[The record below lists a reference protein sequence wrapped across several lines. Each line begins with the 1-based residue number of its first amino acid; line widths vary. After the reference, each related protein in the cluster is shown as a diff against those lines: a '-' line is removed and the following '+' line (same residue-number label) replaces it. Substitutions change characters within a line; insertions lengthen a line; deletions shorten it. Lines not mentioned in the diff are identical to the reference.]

1 VVILPELPEIESLAR
16 QLAEHVVGDTI
27 TQVTTRQPRALNVPV
42 EELPRRAGGPIR
54 NVGRT
59 GKSMTLEVPRGSV
72 WLHLGVNGQI
82 LLVPAREAPGDEVIR
97 FTLDSGRALIMQR
110 MFMGHAHFHTSDE
123 LEKLQAGFGVDPLS
137 EHFTVEFLRDIFA
150 RKKKA
155 PVKAVLM
162 DQKLIAGLGN
172 SYSDEVLFAARIHPH
187 KIAAELSPEEIERLH
202 AGTHRVLEQ
211 AISLG
216 GDNEYTDL
224 FGVQGRSSTAIHS
237 HDTCTVCGTP
247 VEQIKGGGRTTYVC
261 PACQPL
267 L

>member
-1 VVILPELPEIESLAR
+1 LPELPEIESLAR

-27 TQVTTRQPRALNVPV
+27 TEVSTRQPRALNVPA
-42 EELPRRAGGPIR
+42 EELARRTGGPISS
-54 NVGRT
+54 VGRT
-59 GKSMTLEVPRGSV
+59 GKSMTLAVPKGSI

-97 FTLDSGRALIMQR
+97 FTLNSGRALIMQR
-110 MFMGHAHFHTSDE
+110 MFMGHAHFHANEE
-123 LEKLQAGFGVDPLS
+123 LSKVREGFGVDPLS
-137 EHFTVEFLRDIFA
+137 DGFTVDFLQNIFA
-150 RKKKA
+150 KKKKA

-172 SYSDEVLFAARIHPH
+172 SYSDEVLFAAKLHPN
-187 KIAAELSPEEIERLH
+187 KLAADLTAEEIKRLH
-202 AGTHRVLEQ
+202 AGTQAVLEK

-224 FGVQGRSSTAIHS
+224 FGVRGRSSTAVHS
-237 HDTCTVCGTP
+237 HDQCTVCGTP

-267 L
+267 S